1 MQNSLVW
8 EEKKRQE
15 ALKIISINQTEQIEV
30 FVRVSDK
37 VDRYHKEKS

>member
-8 EEKKRQE
+8 KEKKKVK

-30 FVRVSDK
+30 YVRVSDK
-37 VDRYHKEKS
+37 VDRYNKEKS